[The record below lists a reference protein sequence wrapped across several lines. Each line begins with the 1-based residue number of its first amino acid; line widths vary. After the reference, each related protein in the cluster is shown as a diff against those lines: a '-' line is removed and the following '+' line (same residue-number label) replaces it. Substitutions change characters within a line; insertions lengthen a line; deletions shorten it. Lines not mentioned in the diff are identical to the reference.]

1 MFGTLSEK
9 LQGVFSKLAGARRLT
24 EENISEAVR
33 EVRLALLDAD
43 VNYAVAKTLI
53 KRIKE
58 KAVGAEVLKS
68 VKPGEQFVKV
78 VHDELAALMGEGEA
92 ELNLGSGL
100 NTIML
105 CGLQGS
111 GKTTHCAKL
120 ARYLKKQ
127 FPDKRTLLVACDL
140 QRPAAVLQLKTLGQ
154 QIDVPVFSIDG
165 EQRPIKVAKA
175 ALKVA
180 QQDKVHFLIV
190 DTAGRLHI
198 DEQLMDEL
206 NELKS
211 LLQPRELLFVA
222 NSTTGQDA
230 VNSATAID
238 AKVSITGSIL
248 TMLDG
253 DTRGGAAISI
263 REVTGKPL
271 KFEGVG
277 ERLDDLQLFNAN
289 SMADRILGMGDV
301 INLVKQA
308 QEHISEEEAEK
319 LQAKMLKATFT
330 YEDYLK
336 QMQSLKKMGSM
347 KKLLKML
354 PIKGLDLNMLENSE
368 GEFQRV
374 ESIIL
379 SMTPRERRGQDD
391 LSVSRRRRL
400 ARGSG
405 HDIARVNKLIKS
417 FSRAKQFMKKA
428 PKMKQMKQL
437 MGGKAWR

>member
-1 MFGTLSEK
+1 MFGTLSDK
-9 LQGVFSKLAGARRLT
+9 LQGVFSKLAGARKLT

-43 VNYAVAKTLI
+43 VNYGVTKALI

-58 KAVGAEVLKS
+58 KAVGQEVLKA
-68 VKPGEQFVKV
+68 VKPSEQFVKV
-78 VHDELAALMGEGEA
+78 VHDELAALMGDGEA
-92 ELNLGSGL
+92 SLNLGAGL

-111 GKTTHCAKL
+111 GKTTHAAKL
-120 ARYLKKQ
+120 ARYLKKE
-127 FPDKRTLLVACDL
+127 FPDKRIMMVACDL
-140 QRPAAVLQLKTLGQ
+140 ARPAAIEQLKTLGK

-165 EQRPIKVAKA
+165 EKRPVVVAKE
-175 ALKVA
+175 ALKKA
-180 QQDKVHFLIV
+180 QADKCHFLIV

-198 DEQLMDEL
+198 DDVLMDEL
-206 NELKS
+206 NELKV

-230 VNSATAID
+230 VNSAAAID
-238 AKVSITGSIL
+238 QKVSITGSIL

-271 KFEGVG
+271 KFEGIG
-277 ERLDDLQLFNAN
+277 ERLEDLQLFHAH

-301 INLVKQA
+301 INLVKSA
-308 QEHISEEEAEK
+308 QEHVTEEEAQK
-319 LQAKMLKATFT
+319 LQQKMLKATFT

-336 QMQSLKKMGSM
+336 QMQSLKKIGSM

-354 PIKGLDLNMLENSE
+354 PLKGVDMSMLENSE
-368 GEFQRV
+368 GEFQKV

-379 SMTPRERRGQDD
+379 SMTSRERRGQDD

-405 HDIARVNKLIKS
+405 NGMDQVNKLIKG
-417 FSRAKQFMKKA
+417 FSRAKQFMKNK

-437 MGGKAWR
+437 MGGNTWR